1 MAKQTDSNGVAEDG
15 VTVVRLDRDRWDA
28 IARAQ
33 SELID
38 ILARGVLASI
48 ERSETGVDGRFTEER
63 KDGLERREESDP
75 GQIA

>member
-1 MAKQTDSNGVAEDG
+1 MAKQTDSNCVAEG
-15 VTVVRLDRDRWDA
+15 GITVVRLDRDRWDA

-48 ERSETGVDGRFTEER
+48 ERSEAGVGGAFTEDR
-63 KDGLERREESDP
+63 KDGLERR
-75 GQIA
+75 